1 MDLHIFEPTFKVCCE
16 SLCTAVLLAFFCQS
30 EMLFSILARRIVLAH
45 VNAYLHRLV
54 VAILFGIRALV
65 LFVCRTR
72 EILLTNQGYF
82 GELLM
87 KLGIDPT
94 SRSWNI
100 FALHADC
107 ASRYSFDPPVTHC
120 PSCTCTSEIHLC
132 HTSGASQR
140 PRCCKRAGATALLD
154 GKLAPLDSRSVQR
167 WSLGCILC
175 SVRCLQEKKGK
186 GPQL

>member
-87 KLGIDPT
+87 QLGIDST
-94 SRSWNI
+94 SSKSWKI
-100 FALHADC
+100 LALHADC
-107 ASRYSFDPPVTHC
+107 PFSYSFDPPVTQW
-120 PSCTCTSEIHLC
+120 PSCTCTSQIHLC
-132 HTSGASQR
+132 LTSGAFAETAASELER
-140 PRCCKRAGATALLD
+140 PHYSMASWRRWTAE
-154 GKLAPLDSRSVQR
+154 V
-167 WSLGCILC
+167 C
-175 SVRCLQEKKGK
+175 SVGA
-186 GPQL
+186 